1 MPVPSWGQGE
11 TFDPTEKPTMGT
23 ATGVVDTETI
33 LADERVVDMQNEFR
47 ILDSDSSQFMT
58 ILNKLKSQPAIREKV
73 YT

>member
-1 MPVPSWGQGE
+1 
-11 TFDPTEKPTMGT
+11 MGT

-47 ILDSDSSQFMT
+47 LLDSDTSQFMT

-73 YT
+73 Y